1 MTKEIQVT
9 SRRSATRQW
18 LGIEVSA
25 YVVLCVTLVTVA
37 WANNR
42 ISGLAA
48 VGVWVVAGCL
58 LTLAMR
64 EIYRRRHRQEPL
76 RDS

>member
-1 MTKEIQVT
+1 MTKSIEAT
-9 SRRSATRQW
+9 SRRNPARQW

-42 ISGLAA
+42 VSAVAA
-48 VGVWVVAGCL
+48 IGVWVVAACI
-58 LTLAMR
+58 LTLALR
-64 EIYRRRHRQEPL
+64 EIYPRRHR
-76 RDS
+76 RDHDDR

>member
-1 MTKEIQVT
+1 MDKGIQVT
-9 SRRSATRQW
+9 SRASVRRQW

-42 ISGLAA
+42 VSGVAA
-48 VGVWVVAGCL
+48 VGVWVIAGGI
-58 LTLAMR
+58 LTLALR
-64 EIYRRRHRQEPL
+64 EIYRRHQRRVHDGR
-76 RDS
+76 